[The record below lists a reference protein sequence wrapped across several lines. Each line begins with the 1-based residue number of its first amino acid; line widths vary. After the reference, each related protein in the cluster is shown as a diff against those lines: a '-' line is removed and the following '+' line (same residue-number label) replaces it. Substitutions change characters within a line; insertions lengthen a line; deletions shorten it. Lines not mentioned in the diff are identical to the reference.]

1 MRSPQTQARP
11 VWQLGGKING
21 PLYNHMVR
29 NETIAAY
36 KKQHHRV
43 WMPAICAAISQNVA
57 IQGMMLGDNT
67 RALMLVGPSQLAW
80 NRAPRKIKHN
90 EIKRRIWR

>member
-1 MRSPQTQARP
+1 MRPPITQKRP
-11 VWQLGGKING
+11 VWTLGEKING
-21 PLYNHMVR
+21 PLYNHQVR

-36 KKQHHRV
+36 KRQHHRT

-80 NRAPRKIKHN
+80 NRAPKKIK
-90 EIKRRIWR
+90 ISTVKKRIWP